1 MDRRSPQ
8 RPDRGGVLDP
18 PNEIRTPPPRFRGD
32 PGEGGACPHLQES
45 VDIVAPD
52 RGGIARVVELLRA
65 GEVIGFPTDTVYGL
79 AALASQP
86 RAVRRVFEVKGRSL
100 SNPLV
105 LMVADPE
112 QLEGWADVDERARGY
127 MRRWWPG
134 PLTLVL
140 RACEDVHPPL
150 TSSGQPRTIG
160 ARIPDHEVALRL
172 LRQAGEPL
180 ATTSANRS
188 GEPPALTPLET
199 AWVEGLAAVLDG
211 GRAPGALPSTVLDVS
226 AGEPRILR
234 EGPVTPE
241 MLLTTQ
247 LPS

>member
-1 MDRRSPQ
+1 MDILT
-8 RPDRGGVLDP
+8 PDR
-18 PNEIRTPPPRFRGD
+18 
-32 PGEGGACPHLQES
+32 A
-45 VDIVAPD
+45 
-52 RGGIARVVELLRA
+52 GIARVVELLRA

-86 RAVRRVFEVKGRSL
+86 RAVRRVFEVKGRPL
-100 SNPLV
+100 SSPLV
-105 LMVADPE
+105 LMVAEPE
-112 QLEGWADVDERARGY
+112 QLEGWAVVDERARGY

-140 RACEDVHPPL
+140 RACEDVRPPL
-150 TSSGQPRTIG
+150 TSSVRTIA
-160 ARIPDHEVALRL
+160 ARIPDHEVALAL
-172 LRQAGEPL
+172 LREAGEAL

-211 GRAPGALPSTVLDVS
+211 GRAPGAVPSTLLDVS

-234 EGPVTPE
+234 AGPVPPE

-247 LPS
+247 LPSA